1 MSNFSGLGI
10 AIRGMQANQT
20 ALEVTSHNI
29 SNVNTKGYTRQEAVF
44 QTGIP
49 TQGTL
54 SNVQIGSGV
63 IVTDVKRVTDIYLEQ
78 RIQNQNAHFS
88 YWDSTSNILHKVE
101 GDIVSF
107 DLPEKINS
115 FFSSWHELSLNPET
129 DDAKYL
135 VQQKGEALV
144 DTVNTIRGHM
154 ESIQKEV
161 DDTMANQ
168 ENEANLLI
176 GQINDLN
183 KEISFHMQRGN
194 TPNDLLDKRK
204 KLLQDLV
211 GITGATV
218 TYKND
223 ETITVE
229 LDGTQLIGNESETLA
244 NEITWDSVAEYSSIG
259 GLIAAKEKGDSYIN
273 MLDKFASNLIST
285 INGVYGSFFAGNN
298 ASDLSLSIDVE
309 NATNISSEH
318 ALDIYN
324 LMSKPLNDPD
334 PSNEPDL
341 SGKTLNQAVS
351 SLLTKIG
358 SETKISDIQKTT
370 NEDMLIEMENN
381 LASVSGVSLDEELSK
396 MIQFQRA
403 YEASAKMLSVID
415 EMLAT
420 LIDSVR

>member
-29 SNVNTKGYTRQEAVF
+29 ANVNTEGYTRQETVF

-54 SNVQIGSGV
+54 SKVQIGSGV

-78 RIQNQNAHFS
+78 RIQNQNAHTS
-88 YWDSTSNILHKVE
+88 YWDSISNILHKVE

-107 DLPEKINS
+107 DLPKKINS
-115 FFSSWHELSLNPET
+115 FFASWHELSLNPET

-144 DTVNTIRGHM
+144 DTVNTIRSHM
-154 ESIQKEV
+154 VSIQDEI
-161 DDTMANQ
+161 DDTTDNQ
-168 ENEANLLI
+168 IVNTKDII

-183 KEISFHMQRGN
+183 KEITFHMQRGN

-204 KLLQDLV
+204 ILLQDLV

-223 ETITVE
+223 ETVTVE
-229 LDGTQLIGNESETLA
+229 LNGTQLVGDESEGQEDAVT
-244 NEITWDSVAEYSSIG
+244 IDSVAKYCSTG
-259 GLIAAKEKGDSYIN
+259 GLLDVKEKVDSYIDL
-273 MLDKFASNLIST
+273 LDQFTSDLMST
-285 INGVYGSFFAGNN
+285 VNGVYGNFFETENN
-298 ASDLSLSIDVE
+298 VLSLSSEVE
-309 NATNISSEH
+309 NASNINSEK
-318 ALDIYN
+318 ALEIYN
-324 LMSKPLNDPD
+324 LMSEPLS
-334 PSNEPDL
+334 SNQFN
-341 SGKTLNQAVS
+341 GKTLNQAVS

-358 SETKISDIQKTT
+358 SETKIADIQKIT
-370 NEDMLIEMENN
+370 NEDMLIEMEND

-396 MIQFQRA
+396 MIKFQRA